1 MNIVLLILSGLA
13 SIAGAVVAIVAV
25 RRGSAQKRWQQSKGK
40 DRPAH
45 I

>member
-1 MNIVLLILSGLA
+1 MNILLLILSGLA

-25 RRGSAQKRWQQSKGK
+25 RRAPAQKRWQQSERK

-45 I
+45 V